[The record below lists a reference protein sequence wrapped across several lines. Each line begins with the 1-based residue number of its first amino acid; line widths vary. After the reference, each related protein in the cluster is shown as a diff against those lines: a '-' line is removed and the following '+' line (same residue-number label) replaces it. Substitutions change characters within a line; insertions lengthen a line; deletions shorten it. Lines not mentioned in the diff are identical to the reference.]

1 MQRRRG
7 SIAIIL
13 EMRSRLTRIHV
24 ERRVLCVHLTAFRDI
39 ATSLCI
45 RSSQYV
51 PQSSSRVR
59 SRICRSS
66 LMDGSHLKA

>member
-1 MQRRRG
+1 MQRQRG

-13 EMRSRLTRIHV
+13 EMRSRLTSIHA
-24 ERRVLCVHLTAFRDI
+24 ERFVLCVRLTAFRDI

-51 PQSSSRVR
+51 PQSG
-59 SRICRSS
+59 SRI
-66 LMDGSHLKA
+66 GSRIR